1 MTLGKR
7 TRDEVMF
14 CEDVLPPSLFD
25 TTKRTKITHS
35 GCSFFNT
42 SYIILKSL
50 TGQSMKMY
58 NYHTVSILEL
68 KTRISLYLQVPSH
81 YVQIVYCG
89 KILQDKYLY
98 EYGIGDG
105 NTLFIVLD
113 FRQTKIQLVH

>member
-7 TRDEVMF
+7 TRDEVTY
-14 CEDVLPPSLFD
+14 CEDVLPPSLFTD
-25 TTKRTKITHS
+25 TTKRTKMTHG
-35 GCSFFNT
+35 GCSFFPNT
-42 SYIILKSL
+42 SYIVLKSL

-89 KILQDKYLY
+89 KILQDKFL
-98 EYGIGDG
+98 
-105 NTLFIVLD
+105 
-113 FRQTKIQLVH
+113 H